1 MHGGNASIPPVKRL
15 LAAVLA
21 AALPAIAA
29 EDPAAGSFK
38 LTLEPG
44 GMHEE
49 CATLKKGEQR
59 RYYWKSDGPVAFNV
73 HFHEGDKV
81 SYPVKQDGLRTSGG
95 TFTAR
100 VDQDYC
106 WMWTGRKT
114 TAHVEGQVEIKP
126 E

>member
-15 LAAVLA
+15 LAPLLLA
-21 AALPAIAA
+21 LALPASAA
-29 EDPAAGSFK
+29 QDAPAGAFK
-38 LTLEPG
+38 AALEPG

-59 RYYWKSDGPVAFNV
+59 RYYWKSDGPVAFNI

-95 TFTAR
+95 TFTAK

-106 WMWTGRKT
+106 WMWTARDKPVRLEGR
-114 TAHVEGQVEIKP
+114 VGD
-126 E
+126 